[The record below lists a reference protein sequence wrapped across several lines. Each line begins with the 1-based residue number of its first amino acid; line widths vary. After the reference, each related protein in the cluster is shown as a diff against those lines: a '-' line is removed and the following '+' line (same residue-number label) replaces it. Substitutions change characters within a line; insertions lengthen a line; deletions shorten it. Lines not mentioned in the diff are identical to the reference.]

1 MLHAYLS
8 HAGARISVVPLVVC
22 LSALFPASLSGQK
35 SPDSSKFPKY
45 DFQNETR
52 IKGTVQELKLPSK
65 GAERDAAHLMVKS
78 GDSVYDVYLC
88 PASFLNDMGITFGK
102 GDEVSLTG
110 SKVKQN
116 DLDLILAREV
126 AHGTDTLVL
135 RDDKGK
141 PVWGP
146 SP

>member
-1 MLHAYLS
+1 VHPAYAFPVHVRTGSVLLLGAYL
-8 HAGARISVVPLVVC
+8 L
-22 LSALFPASLSGQK
+22 LYFPALCAQK
-35 SPDSSKFPKY
+35 LVADSVKLPKY
-45 DFQNETR
+45 DLENETR
-52 IKGTVQELKLPSK
+52 MKGIVQEVKLPPK
-65 GAERDAAHLMVKS
+65 GGERGAAHLMVKS

-141 PVWGP
+141 PVW
-146 SP
+146 

>member
-1 MLHAYLS
+1 LYVYLS
-8 HAGARISVVPLVVC
+8 HSGARIGVVLLAVC
-22 LSALFPASLSGQK
+22 LSTLFPASLNGQK
-35 SPDSSKFPKY
+35 SLPDSSKLPKY
-45 DFQNETR
+45 DFENETR

-65 GAERDAAHLMVKS
+65 GGERDAAHLMVKS

-110 SKVKQN
+110 SKVKRN
-116 DLDLILAREV
+116 DVELILAREV

-141 PVWGP
+141 PVWGTGP
-146 SP
+146 